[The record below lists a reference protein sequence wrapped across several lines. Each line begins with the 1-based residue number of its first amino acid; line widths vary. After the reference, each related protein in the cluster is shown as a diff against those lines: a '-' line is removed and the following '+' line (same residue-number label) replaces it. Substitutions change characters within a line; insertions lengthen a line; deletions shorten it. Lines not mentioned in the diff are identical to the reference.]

1 MFYPAGGGHGLRNLQ
16 FLNLRLFVCPPEK
29 AFRPFGRKTLVSN
42 KIFFFLFFK
51 GAVDRGM
58 HYIYKHD
65 LPRINKDIKPFL
77 STHKTAT
84 RLNDRS
90 CDVIRMAINQHILA
104 LLGI

>member
-1 MFYPAGGGHGLRNLQ
+1 MKVPKEIASVSIKKNHFFNEVFP
-16 FLNLRLFVCPPEK
+16 FV
-29 AFRPFGRKTLVSN
+29 
-42 KIFFFLFFK
+42 K

-58 HYIYKHD
+58 HCIYKHD
-65 LPRINKDIKPFL
+65 LPRINKEIKPCL

-104 LLGI
+104 LLGM